1 MTKRQILN
9 IIKGTLIVSIVGGI
23 VWVKTREAEI
33 NRNWNSPEF
42 QKTLREINSTKQN
55 LFKDNDFNVN
65 FRQPNNLNFRATLK
79 NPFNEI
85 IENSQLFLRL
95 VLTYKKGTIKYV
107 NKTIEEKKPKKAEVN
122 YSSKEDWEIILEL
135 NGYMYKDGVI
145 LDKDGKFLENV
156 KINGKT
162 YSSGIS
168 KKDYYDMMQ
177 ADDIY
182 QKRKAKEEK
191 IEEEKRNM
199 LNAFRGNKNLVFDFN
214 HNADFDLR
222 EDFKLYTKD
231 STDIKNMPTA
241 NLFKVEN
248 ATLEVYLKASNTNGF
263 YFDDKVKSIDITDKW
278 NDFFVS
284 PKNNIAKEYDISNA
298 IKITIPNSLE
308 QRASNSEIQKVTEE
322 FKDKYDEIKGVKI
335 DRSQI
340 VFQPKGTN
348 KIDANKILDDTK
360 IFIKYSKNNTNE
372 KLPNWNEKIS
382 SDFKKSIEKSIKDE
396 LIYFYNKTYPNLELD
411 WLTTENGKANNN
423 VFTKISCLVNTG
435 NDITEISSYL
445 FFNINE
451 NVMITY
457 SRNKN
462 NKAKWDRIFLETLET
477 FDFKSKI

>member
-1 MTKRQILN
+1 MTKRKIFN
-9 IIKGTLIVSIVGGI
+9 IIKVTLFVSIIGGI
-23 VWVKTREAEI
+23 IWVKTREAEI
-33 NRNWNSPEF
+33 NRKWNNPEY
-42 QKTLREINSTKQN
+42 QEKLRKQLTKN
-55 LFKDNDFNVN
+55 KDLFNEKDFNAN
-65 FRQPNNLNFRATLK
+65 FTKPNNLNFRATLI

-85 IENSQLFLRL
+85 IEKSQLSLRI

-107 NKTIEEKKPKKAEVN
+107 NKTIEEPKKTEVI

-135 NGYMYKDGVI
+135 NGHKYKDGVI

-168 KKDYYDMMQ
+168 KEDYIFLKE
-177 ADDIY
+177 AEDIY
-182 QKRKAKEEK
+182 QKRQAKEEK
-191 IEEEKRNM
+191 IEEEKRHM
-199 LNAFRGNKNLVFDFN
+199 LNAFRENKNFVFNFN
-214 HNADFDLR
+214 HNANFDLR
-222 EDFKLYTKD
+222 EDFELYTKD
-231 STDIKNMPTA
+231 STDIKNMPTV

-248 ATLEVYLKASNTNGF
+248 ATIEVYLKASNTNGF

-284 PKNNIAKEYDISNA
+284 PKNNIVKEYDISNA

-308 QRASNSEIQKVTEE
+308 QRASNSDIKKVTEE

-348 KIDANKILDDTK
+348 KIEANKILDDTK

-396 LIYFYNKTYPNLELD
+396 LIYFYNKTYPNIELD

-462 NKAKWDRIFLETLET
+462 NKAKWDRIFLDALET
-477 FDFKSKI
+477 FDFKSKK